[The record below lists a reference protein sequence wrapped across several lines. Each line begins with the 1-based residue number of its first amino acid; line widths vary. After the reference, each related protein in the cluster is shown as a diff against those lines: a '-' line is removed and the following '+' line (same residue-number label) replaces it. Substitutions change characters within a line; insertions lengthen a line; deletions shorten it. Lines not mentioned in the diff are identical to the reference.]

1 LLRLSILVPQRKMVP
16 NKRERKEK
24 MVDTRTGGAEE
35 ATTAHE
41 ATARQAGGDERTTRR
56 SLARIGSVAALLGA
70 AVFFVSGLFHPS
82 ESDPNNLPAA
92 FAEYV
97 TSSDWVGVH
106 LAQLAGV
113 ALIAVA
119 LVALEATFEPGRA
132 AAWARIG
139 SVGAVASAALYAANQ
154 GVDGVSNHV
163 VDHRWAAATGA
174 AHVRA
179 FEAAFAVRQIE
190 VALTSV
196 FTLSLGFTLCVFG
209 LAMLFSRRY
218 PAWLGVTGI
227 LGGLATVAIGLE
239 QAFHGFSSL
248 ALNLF
253 MVVGLVDLMW
263 VCVTGVLMWRL
274 APRLAG
280 DGDAARQRLEKE
292 SE

>member
-1 LLRLSILVPQRKMVP
+1 MV
-16 NKRERKEK
+16 NTRVGERG
-24 MVDTRTGGAEE
+24 D
-35 ATTAHE
+35 TTAARE
-41 ATARQAGGDERTTRR
+41 LAARQAGVDGRATGG
-56 SLARIGSVAALLGA
+56 SLARIGGVAALLGA
-70 AVFFVSGLFHPS
+70 VVFFVSGLLHPS
-82 ESDPNNLPAA
+82 HSDPNDLPAA

-97 TSSDWVGVH
+97 KSTDWVGIH

-113 ALIAVA
+113 ALIGLA

-139 SVGAVASAALYAANQ
+139 LAGAVTSLALYAANQ
-154 GVDGVSNHV
+154 GVDGVSNHA
-163 VDHRWAAATGA
+163 VDLRWAAATGEA
-174 AHVRA
+174 RMRA

-239 QAFHGFSSL
+239 QASNGFSSL

-253 MVVGLVDLMW
+253 MVVGPVDLMW
-263 VCVTGVLMWRL
+263 ICVTGVLMWRL

>member
-1 LLRLSILVPQRKMVP
+1 V
-16 NKRERKEK
+16 
-24 MVDTRTGGAEE
+24 VDTRIGGPEE
-35 ATTAHE
+35 TTTAHE
-41 ATARQAGGDERTTRR
+41 LAAWQAGGDERATRR
-56 SLARIGSVAALLGA
+56 TLARIGSVAALVGA
-70 AVFFVSGLFHPS
+70 VVFFVSGLFHPS
-82 ESDPNNLPAA
+82 DSDPNDLPAA

-97 TSSDWVGVH
+97 RSSDWVGVH

-119 LVALEATFEPGRA
+119 LVALEATFESGWA

-154 GVDGVSNHV
+154 GVDGVSNHAA
-163 VDHRWAAATGA
+163 DLRWATATGETR
-174 AHVRA
+174 VRA

-218 PAWLGVTGI
+218 PAWLGVIGV

-239 QAFHGFSSL
+239 QASGGFSAL

-253 MVVGLVDLMW
+253 MVVGPIDLLW
-263 VCVTGVLMWRL
+263 VIATGVLMWRL
-274 APRLAG
+274 APRFAI
-280 DGDAARQRLEKE
+280 DGDAVNGHGTRRGNLAKNEQEFERN
-292 SE
+292 